1 MFYEL
6 LNSFLIF
13 LIIVLP
19 KIDKKNKFRL
29 KLITHGM
36 LNRFVLLLIIC
47 FAFYENELTGIL
59 SLILFFSILFLNKNI
74 KEGFRTYYGTKR
86 LRCME

>member
-47 FAFYENELTGIL
+47 FAFYENEIP
-59 SLILFFSILFLNKNI
+59 
-74 KEGFRTYYGTKR
+74 
-86 LRCME
+86 